1 MRERIEKHYPNA
13 EIICIPVADGGEGTV
28 AAFLT
33 AVGGVLFRVQ
43 VQGPYG
49 DVVDSFYGML
59 PDGTAVIEM
68 AAAAGLPLVGENKQV
83 LKTTT
88 YGVGELMLAA
98 ARKGCTRII
107 LGLGGSATN
116 DGGCGAA
123 AALGIKFYD
132 LDGKSFVPLGE
143 SLQKIARIDASGLAE
158 EVKRLP
164 IITMCD
170 INNPLCGERGAAAV
184 FAPQKG
190 ASPELVRL
198 LDAGLDHLAAIVR
211 NDLGKEILA
220 VPGAGAAGGM
230 GGGMLAFCNSALQPG
245 IGTVL
250 DTVNF
255 DSLLQDA
262 DIVFTGEGCFDEQ
275 SLMGKV
281 VCGVAKRAQRA
292 GVPVI
297 CVAGSVA
304 CIPEQ
309 AYAAGLTA
317 VFSINQKPLSF
328 EEAAPLSK
336 INLRQTMDNILRLLQ

>member
-1 MRERIEKHYPNA
+1 MRESIEKHFPNA

-33 AVGGVLFRVQ
+33 AVGGELVKLPVH
-43 VQGPYG
+43 GPYG
-49 DVVDSFYGML
+49 EAVDSFYGLL

-83 LKTTT
+83 LKATT

-98 ARKGCTRII
+98 ARKGCARII

-132 LDGKSFVPLGE
+132 LDGKSFIPVGE
-143 SLQKIARIDASGLAE
+143 SLSKIARIDASGVAE
-158 EVKRLP
+158 ELKGLP

-170 INNPLCGERGAAAV
+170 INNPLCGERGAATV
-184 FAPQKG
+184 FGPQKG
-190 ASPELVRL
+190 ATLEQVRI
-198 LDAGLDHLAAIVR
+198 LDAGLAHLAASVR
-211 NDLGKEILA
+211 RNLGKDILA
-220 VPGAGAAGGM
+220 VSGAGAAGGM
-230 GGGMLAFCNSALQPG
+230 GGGMLAFCNSTLQPG
-245 IGTVL
+245 IETVL

-255 DSLLQDA
+255 DSLVQDA

-281 VCGVAKRAQRA
+281 VCGISKRAQKA

-304 CIPEQ
+304 CIPEH

-336 INLRQTMDNILRLLQ
+336 ANLRQTMDNILRLLQ